1 MNSSKQKLSRSH
13 MQILRMKQIA
23 SSYFHAKKMI
33 DCRERALSDSHSS
46 SGENI
51 YTRFVARVNKVFS
64 NLDDMDR
71 TIINNDFYY
80 EDYQYWYTKYFS
92 ASTYYRLRNK
102 AIKNFLSLYN
112 RECRK
117 AWNVHSY
124 SYLYLYSHA
133 H

>member
-1 MNSSKQKLSRSH
+1 MSNSKSKPSRSH
-13 MQILRMKQIA
+13 MHVLRMKQIA

-33 DCRERALSDSHSS
+33 DSKARSFSDSVK
-46 SGENI
+46 SGESI
-51 YTRFVARVNKVFS
+51 YSKFVDRVNRVFS
-64 NLDDMDR
+64 KLDDMDK

-102 AIKNFLSLYN
+102 AIKNFLALYN

-117 AWNVHSY
+117 A
-124 SYLYLYSHA
+124 
-133 H
+133 